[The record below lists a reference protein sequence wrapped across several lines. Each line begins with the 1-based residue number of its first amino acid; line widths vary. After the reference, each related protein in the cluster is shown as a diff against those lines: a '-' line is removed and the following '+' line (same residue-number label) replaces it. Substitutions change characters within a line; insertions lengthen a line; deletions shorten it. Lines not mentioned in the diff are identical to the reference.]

1 MPFVPFENVAMVE
14 LFYRQDGQNLENV
27 LHFSTPTTPDITLLT
42 DLADDVINWW
52 DTVMQPL
59 IASTVTLNAV
69 KATSLES
76 DSAPSVESVTGLP
89 LTGSVSGGSPPNN
102 VTVVAKLLT
111 ANRGRSYR
119 GRIYHVGLAL
129 SQVSGNVISSAPR
142 TALLAAYRALLVPA
156 GFGGCVLVVAS
167 RVEDGA
173 PRTFGLATEVTG
185 VTINATLDSQRRRLP
200 ERGM

>member
-1 MPFVPFENVAMVE
+1 MPFVPFENVAQVE

-27 LHFSTPTTPDITLLT
+27 LNFSTPTTPDVTLLT

-59 IASTVTLNAV
+59 VASTVQLIAV

-76 DSAPSVESVTGLP
+76 DTAPAVESVTGLP

-111 ANRGRSYR
+111 NNRGRSYR

-129 SQVSGNVISSAPR
+129 SQISGNLISSTPR
-142 TALLAAYRALLVPA
+142 TALLAAYGALLVPA

-167 RVEDGA
+167 RVSEGE
-173 PRTFGLATEVTG
+173 PRTFGVATEVSG
-185 VTINATLDSQRRRLP
+185 ITINATLDSQRRRLP